1 MKQFKL
7 KTTLTSNKKI
17 KKLVEQV
24 KTSNMILN
32 SAWYQDTKKALAY
45 LKECEA

>member
-1 MKQFKL
+1 MKRLRL

-17 KKLVEQV
+17 KKIVEQA
-24 KTSNMILN
+24 KIRSMILN